1 MGAAAAAPNLWLFEV
16 TAAASAVIAVYGP
29 RMSVRIGLPGQDGR
43 TQGALPPSNTSPAGI
58 KVHCNAHEIV
68 NTPPHTL
75 TAPYL
80 SVCARSPSSSCG
92 SSRSEGETNRAV
104 MILMGQKHFSR
115 SPRLTPKLPDII
127 RLPDAYPAKDKGLLG
142 VKAARDWI
150 IINF

>member
-16 TAAASAVIAVYGP
+16 TAAASAAVIAVYGP

-43 TQGALPPSNTSPAGI
+43 TQGASPGI

-92 SSRSEGETNRAV
+92 SSRPLERETNRAV

-115 SPRLTPKLPDII
+115 PPRLNPKLPDII

>member
-1 MGAAAAAPNLWLFEV
+1 MEGRKAL
-16 TAAASAVIAVYGP
+16 S
-29 RMSVRIGLPGQDGR
+29 LPL
-43 TQGALPPSNTSPAGI
+43 ASPAGI

-92 SSRSEGETNRAV
+92 SSRSEKETNRAV

-115 SPRLTPKLPDII
+115 PTPLNPKLPDII
-127 RLPDAYPAKDKGLLG
+127 RHPDAYPAKDTGRLG

-150 IINF
+150 IFNF